1 MNLNIIEACKK
12 VDEYIKELPEDFKQH
27 MWELFNDMKEVS
39 LEREEY
45 IETLDEPLK
54 STMKSSL
61 DAALMV
67 CRIREACSYR
77 KVCDDEDVEDI
88 TAVLSQEYLCMNQS
102 PFAKD
107 LMRILPY
114 DEKENPLEG
123 LYENFKEIYEKNVDK
138 IAACRDELGLPNP
151 FSDFK
156 PYSLPSE

>member
-12 VDEYIKELPEDFKQH
+12 VDDYIKELPEDFRQH

-67 CRIREACSYR
+67 CRIREACR
-77 KVCDDEDVEDI
+77 KVCEDEDVEDI
-88 TAVLSQEYLCMNQS
+88 TAVLSQEYLSMS
-102 PFAKD
+102 PSDFGKD

-114 DEKENPLEG
+114 DEKENPFKG
-123 LYENFKEIYEKNVDK
+123 FDENFKEIYDQKADK
-138 IAACRDELGLPNP
+138 LAALRAELGLPNAWGR
-151 FSDFK
+151 
-156 PYSLPSE
+156 